1 MSKYRSKNYAGI
13 ATQALLAIAAGLGAP
28 VLELG
33 EVRRRQAE
41 TDEERQARELA
52 GIERLRSMKAHSDE
66 RIRLAQ
72 EKRERRNA
80 KRLSSALGEM

>member
-1 MSKYRSKNYAGI
+1 MKKHNAGI
-13 ATQALLAIAAGLGAP
+13 TTAALLSIAAGLGAP

-52 GIERLRSMKAHSDE
+52 GIERLRGMKAHSDE

-72 EKRERRNA
+72 EKRERKAA
-80 KRLSSALGEM
+80 KRRSAGATRLTT